1 MNLKMN
7 VVGFTKK
14 DGKERE
20 FDVPKDK
27 NSEEV

>member
-1 MNLKMN
+1 MN

-14 DGKERE
+14 DGKERK

-27 NSEEV
+27 YPEEV